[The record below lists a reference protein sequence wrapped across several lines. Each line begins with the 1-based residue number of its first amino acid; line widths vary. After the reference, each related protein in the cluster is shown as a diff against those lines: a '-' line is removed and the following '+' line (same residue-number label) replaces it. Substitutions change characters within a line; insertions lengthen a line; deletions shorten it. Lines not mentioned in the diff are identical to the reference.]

1 MNGWSNYEELVGH
14 DSPKIAEAE
23 SEFLKEVRRT
33 MKNKYLTRAYD
44 ENQAGYV
51 YGEGK
56 QNRYRKRG
64 MTMTELLAALAVSTM
79 VLVTV
84 TIIASLSL
92 KSSGQVNASM
102 ALDEEIT
109 KLHTSMR
116 SLVSRQWTLLSG
128 VTGLEDG
135 VEGESDTIELM
146 HSIPEESVLEW
157 VTTTSTITYV
167 PLEKRIVHVFQTS
180 TDGAETTNTI
190 SNHVDAFEV
199 IPVVNFLT
207 YQATFTYY
215 DNSGRAIT
223 SRKAEGAVRFY

>member
-1 MNGWSNYEELVGH
+1 MKQNQSFW
-14 DSPKIAEAE
+14 
-23 SEFLKEVRRT
+23 KEVWNT
-33 MKNKYLTRAYD
+33 VKKEYLTRAYD
-44 ENQAGYV
+44 EHRASWFF
-51 YGEGK
+51 GEGNK
-56 QNRYRKRG
+56 NRYGKRG

-92 KSSGQVNASM
+92 KSSGQVSASM
-102 ALDEEIT
+102 AIDEEIT

-116 SLVSRQWTLLSG
+116 SLVSRQWTLLAG
-128 VTGLEDG
+128 VAGLEDG
-135 VEGESDTIELM
+135 VEGENDTIELM
-146 HSIPEESVLEW
+146 HSIPAESVLEW
-157 VTTTSTITYV
+157 VTTTSTITYI
-167 PLEKRIVHVFQTS
+167 PLERRIVHVFQTS
-180 TDGAETTNTI
+180 TDGAVATNTI

-199 IPVVNFLT
+199 IPIVNFLT

>member
-1 MNGWSNYEELVGH
+1 
-14 DSPKIAEAE
+14 
-23 SEFLKEVRRT
+23 
-33 MKNKYLTRAYD
+33 MKNGYFT
-44 ENQAGYV
+44 QAFGNHHFEWLSSEAKV
-51 YGEGK
+51 
-56 QNRYRKRG
+56 NRYCKRG

-84 TIIASLSL
+84 TLIASLSL

-135 VEGESDTIELM
+135 VEGGNDTIELM
-146 HSIPEESVLEW
+146 HSVPAESVLEW
-157 VTTTSTITYV
+157 VTTTSTITYI

-180 TDGAETTNTI
+180 TDGAVTSNTI
-190 SNHVDAFEV
+190 SNYVDAFEV
-199 IPVVNFLT
+199 IPIVNFLT

-215 DNSGRAIT
+215 DSSGNAIT

>member
-1 MNGWSNYEELVGH
+1 
-14 DSPKIAEAE
+14 
-23 SEFLKEVRRT
+23 
-33 MKNKYLTRAYD
+33 MKNGFLTRVSGKHRTD
-44 ENQAGYV
+44 WL
-51 YGEGK
+51 YGKGD
-56 QNRYRKRG
+56 QNRYGKRG
-64 MTMTELLAALAVSTM
+64 MTMAELLAALTVSTM

-84 TIIASLSL
+84 ILIASLSL
-92 KSSGQVNASM
+92 KSSGQVSASM
-102 ALDEEIT
+102 AIDEEIT
-109 KLHTSMR
+109 KLHISMR
-116 SLVSRQWTLLSG
+116 SLVSRQWTLLAG

-135 VEGESDTIELM
+135 VEGEDDTIELM
-146 HSIPEESVLEW
+146 HSIPAESVLEW
-157 VTTTSTITYV
+157 VTTTSTITYI

-223 SRKAEGAVRFY
+223 TRKAEGAVRFY